1 MGYDKLECIDDSE
14 DRSIDKLTKDL
25 MLRYKIPDIDDENG
39 DIGKEDIV
47 RRYSAQIRRIMQDV
61 EVEDESGKK
70 LKLYELL
77 GKGNRRPRKISIS
90 DFLGYAYPEWR
101 AYVEKKIKDYDRSQ
115 LIKDE
120 DIYIKRRDKK
130 FLFLD
135 EYEPYLV
142 RSPNK
147 ENIIEYGI
155 QLMIEGIFE
164 ALYGEFDWEQLIS
177 DSNCEE
183 YYMDPGNYDIIH
195 HLENLCQDENG
206 KKVLVRVDE
215 DGSFIR
221 TSYEEAKRE
230 GEEYRIKLE
239 KAIERLG
246 SFKNYIKKKSNN
258 SVLNDVI
265 EKENNNAEQLKKIVR
280 KIKDIK

>member
-1 MGYDKLECIDDSE
+1 MGYDKLECINDSE
-14 DRSIDKLTKDL
+14 DRSIGELTEDL
-25 MLRYKIPDIDDENG
+25 MKRYKISDIDNKNG
-39 DIGKEDIV
+39 DNGKEDV
-47 RRYSAQIRRIMQDV
+47 VKRYSTEIRRIMQDV
-61 EVEDESGKK
+61 KVEDEAGKK
-70 LKLYELL
+70 LTLYELL
-77 GKGNRRPRKISIS
+77 GKGNRRPMKISTL
-90 DFLGYAYPEWR
+90 DFLGYAYPKWR
-101 AYVEKKIKDYDRSQ
+101 AYVEKKIEDYDRSK

-120 DIYIKRRDKK
+120 DIYIKYRDKK
-130 FLFLD
+130 FLCLD
-135 EYEPYLV
+135 YEPYLV
-142 RSPNK
+142 RPSNK
-147 ENIIEYGI
+147 TNITEYGI

-177 DSNCEE
+177 DSKCEE

-206 KKVLVRVDE
+206 KKVLVTVDE

-221 TSYEEAKRE
+221 TSYEEAKKE
-230 GEEYRIKLE
+230 GEEHRIKLE

-280 KIKDIK
+280 KIKDIN

>member
-1 MGYDKLECIDDSE
+1 MGYDKLECINDSE
-14 DRSIDKLTKDL
+14 DRSIGELTEDL
-25 MLRYKIPDIDDENG
+25 MKRYKISDIDNKNG
-39 DIGKEDIV
+39 DNGKEDV
-47 RRYSAQIRRIMQDV
+47 VKRYSTKIRRIMQDV
-61 EVEDESGKK
+61 KVEDEAGEK
-70 LKLYELL
+70 LTLYELL
-77 GKGNRRPRKISIS
+77 GKGNRRPKKISIL
-90 DFLGYAYPEWR
+90 DFLGHAYPKWR
-101 AYVEKKIKDYDRSQ
+101 AYVEKNIKDYDRSK

-120 DIYIKRRDKK
+120 DIYIKHRDNK

-135 EYEPYLV
+135 YEPYLE
-142 RSPNK
+142 RPSNK
-147 ENIIEYGI
+147 KNITKYGI

-177 DSNCEE
+177 DSKCEE
-183 YYMDPGNYDIIH
+183 YYMNPGNYDIIH
-195 HLENLCQDENG
+195 LENLCHYENG
-206 KKVLVRVDE
+206 KKVLVTVGE
-215 DGSFIR
+215 DGSVIR

-230 GEEYRIKLE
+230 GEEFRIKLE

-265 EKENNNAEQLKKIVR
+265 EKGNNNAEQLKKIVR